1 VPASTNTFTSTYT
14 HTYTHTFTST
24 ATAQPAT
31 NTYTATP
38 SATNTY
44 TSTPVIILP
53 TITNTPVPAPTE
65 SDKLEIKDRLVY
77 PCPWNTD
84 SGQNLK
90 IRFTATKRFTSAR
103 IFIYTVNFRQIR
115 MLETQGGP
123 AGQNTIELPP
133 VYLSNLAN
141 GSYYYLIT
149 AKDISGKE
157 ARAKVDKI
165 LILK

>member
-1 VPASTNTFTSTYT
+1 MPASTNTPHQRT
-14 HTYTHTFTST
+14 HTLIHTFLYRHST
-24 ATAQPAT
+24 AGNKYIYG
-31 NTYTATP
+31 NTFCDKYLYIHACY
-38 SATNTY
+38 NTSY
-44 TSTPVIILP
+44 N
-53 TITNTPVPAPTE
+53 TNTPVPAPTE

-84 SGQNLK
+84 GGQNLK